1 MTSKDCRRCTYLSS
15 SKSRLQLSAEEF
27 DDRCALVQRYLC
39 QASLS
44 RLLPNTK
51 VLCSDAVSS
60 RSCPTLVA
68 CGFGLDCSSGTLEQ
82 RTDVSPNV
90 LRKEQP

>member
-27 DDRCALVQRYLC
+27 DDRCALVQRHLC

-60 RSCPTLVA
+60 RSSIRGAVQRLWLVVSDWIA
-68 CGFGLDCSSGTLEQ
+68 AQVPSSSAPMFPQ
-82 RTDVSPNV
+82 MS
-90 LRKEQP
+90 